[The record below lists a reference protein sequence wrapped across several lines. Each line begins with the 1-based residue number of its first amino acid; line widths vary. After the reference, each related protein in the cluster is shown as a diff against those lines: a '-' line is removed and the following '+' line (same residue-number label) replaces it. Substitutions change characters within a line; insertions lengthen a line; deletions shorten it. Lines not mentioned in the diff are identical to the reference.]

1 MKSSFLILIPPGPLL
16 FEKVQLQ
23 LSLHRTRRIRFLNLM
38 ENVDC

>member
-16 FEKVQLQ
+16 FEQMQLQ
-23 LSLHRTRRIRFLNLM
+23 LSLHRTFRVRFLDLL